1 MPQRF
6 SAARE
11 VAAVARLLREESLEV
26 VARELNVTVA
36 RLSESRERALAAAA
50 SAMMERE
57 RNERDAK
64 IARLKAKLDEITMD
78 NELLREKISALE
90 EGIATFVRRT
100 TLRSNAPGTAMDDC
114 PA

>member
-90 EGIATFVRRT
+90 GKRPLARR
-100 TLRSNAPGTAMDDC
+100 RSRR
-114 PA
+114 